1 MLNFLDLPYMAP
13 HPVASSFTFVG
24 SSITLQRYIST
35 SSITTIGTY
44 TVTEGLIVF
53 VEASGIQMIFSGNT
67 VSLRAT
73 QETGFTYG
81 TRSYRIIDAGGS
93 LPSFAT
99 LSPSFPVNTNGV
111 MNTGR
116 LTLEP
121 DTLTWRVTTGVLPPY
136 PQIGYTLQLV

>member
-13 HPVASSFTFVG
+13 HPVTSSFTFIG

-35 SSITTIGTY
+35 SSIITVGTY
-44 TVTEGLIVF
+44 TVTEGLVVF
-53 VEASGIQMIFSGNT
+53 IETSGVQMIFSGNT
-67 VSLRAT
+67 VSLKAT

-81 TRSYRIIDAGGS
+81 TKYYRIIDAGGS

-99 LSPSFPVNTNGV
+99 LSPSFPVNNNGI

-121 DTLTWRVTTGVLPPY
+121 DTLTWRVTTGVLPPP